1 MKHQLLAVQLDM
13 QISGHAYSIQTSLS
27 PSGGEGYR
35 VRRLL
40 RKPDIFRRTIK
51 HGQKKRAE
59 RGPTRSGGSALRIF
73 YSGEEL
79 DELLA
84 DLETEI
90 DVAELSAKDRKKLQ
104 ATLAHL
110 RHLATLHPQH
120 PLAQKFEA
128 SFRPPR
134 VPKHSTRTFESWM
147 ATALQKKELA
157 RKYDTGGKSA
167 LARKTRREAERAE
180 RSAKKALMEGR

>member
-1 MKHQLLAVQLDM
+1 MA
-13 QISGHAYSIQTSLS
+13 
-27 PSGGEGYR
+27 
-35 VRRLL
+35 
-40 RKPDIFRRTIK
+40 
-51 HGQKKRAE
+51 KKN
-59 RGPTRSGGSALRIF
+59 ALREGQHAVEAALYEYF
-73 YSGEEL
+73 TRANEL
-79 DELLA
+79 DELFA

-157 RKYDTGGKSA
+157 RKYDAGGKSA

-180 RSAKKALMEGR
+180 QSAKKALMEGR